1 MRTYANKAKRE
12 YGELILPLCRE
23 VLLKH
28 GREWNSLVINTFLTA
43 VEYIPDQQSIGPLLH
58 YMDMTTDLPQ
68 HRFADSKLGY
78 LVSSLSIPDFTE
90 QLQSI
95 KLKHNSITEGIY
107 EVPDV
112 IRSEDKKEEVS
123 KICSR

>member
-1 MRTYANKAKRE
+1 
-12 YGELILPLCRE
+12 
-23 VLLKH
+23 
-28 GREWNSLVINTFLTA
+28 
-43 VEYIPDQQSIGPLLH
+43 
-58 YMDMTTDLPQ
+58 MDMTTDLPQ